1 MNASRRK
8 GETTMK
14 KIGLLILALLL
25 SPLFYSVN
33 VAAGQ
38 DMRSQK
44 ETRNTEAYLNREVR
58 HELIQIPWYSVFDI
72 LQYRVNGNE
81 VTLMGQVVQP
91 IIKSEAEN
99 AVKHIEVVEKVINQ
113 IEVLPTSPM
122 DDQIRRAEY
131 RAIYSQPTLFR
142 YGVGNLQS
150 IHIIVKNG
158 HVDLE
163 GNVDNEKDR
172 DVAVVAAK
180 TVPNVFSVESHLTIG
195 ESK

>member
-1 MNASRRK
+1 
-8 GETTMK
+8 MK

-99 AVKHIEVVEKVINQ
+99 AVKHIEGVEKVINQ

>member
-1 MNASRRK
+1 MHRDESEK
-8 GETTMK
+8 TTMK
-14 KIGLLILALLL
+14 NNGLLILAFLMT
-25 SPLFYSVN
+25 PLFLFVN
-33 VAAGQ
+33 VTAGQ
-38 DMRSQK
+38 DMRSQR
-44 ETRNTEAYLNREVR
+44 ESRNTEAYLTREVR

-72 LQYRVNGNE
+72 LQYRIDGSE
-81 VTLMGQVVQP
+81 VTLTGQVVQP

-99 AVKHIEVVEKVINQ
+99 AVKHIEGVEKVNNQ

-158 HVDLE
+158 HVYLE

-172 DVAVVAAK
+172 DVAVIAAK